1 MATNAAF
8 VVDSFYNM
16 ISNKRVQLSV
26 LVALVASV
34 ALTGCSVGITPT
46 ADSAPTSQTTAKEET
61 TAPDAGDDAADA
73 AVEDE
78 PETDAPVE
86 EEPETDEGD
95 MPTRPTREE
104 FLPMVT
110 SELTCPD
117 GALAIEGIG
126 VYNIADD
133 CDAITITGNGSVVLV
148 QNVGSLQIDAIG
160 VVVLAAE
167 ADSITLSDQS
177 NGSYVSWETG
187 APDIDDSSI
196 GSVLVSAA
204 E

>member
-1 MATNAAF
+1 MATNPGIM
-8 VVDSFYNM
+8 VDSFYIM
-16 ISNKRVQLSV
+16 ISNKKVQLSV

-34 ALTGCSVGITPT
+34 ALTGCSVGISPT
-46 ADSAPTSQTTAKEET
+46 ADAAQTTQSTAQTEK
-61 TAPDAGDDAADA
+61 TAPDTGDDAA
-73 AVEDE
+73 VEEE
-78 PETDAPVE
+78 PETEQPADE